1 MEDKLIVA
9 GVKEKGYG
17 EIYKHVMRDPKLPL
31 TAKAL
36 YAYFC
41 SYAGGGTTAFP
52 SRDKIMEDLHL
63 AKNTFTK
70 YLNCLL
76 KAKYLA
82 RHRTAAGNV
91 YEILLAI
98 QGKDGQI
105 MNLESKG
112 WGNVPK
118 FAMLDARLTVAAKGI
133 YAYLCSYA
141 GASNTACPKRST
153 ILYELGINS
162 QKYYQ
167 HYKLLVELGYVTP
180 IRGTDEKGRFSSSTY
195 VLNTVVGV
203 DPSIDPKE
211 IRKSTSVS
219 RKNDPCRKNHC
230 TVENQ
235 DSTDFSTA
243 MSQKSLHLEDAMS
256 QKSLDEAM
264 PQKSRSGNMR
274 HPNNNNNLH
283 KKQIISSNEDM
294 DRISNIRARARE
306 EAPVV
311 PRPLTPQEEVRALI
325 GYEKIWD
332 SCKGMLI
339 LKRLLNPD
347 LTAEEEEAYLNGCR
361 KILGEM
367 VRQLVSM
374 LYGESPYVKIGNQ
387 SYKRTDL
394 RRRLETAISRNPE
407 ALCETVER
415 MAEEFTTI
423 RVLPAY
429 IRKVLFTLAA

>member
-17 EIYKHVMRDPKLPL
+17 EIYKYVMRDPKLPL

-195 VLNTVVGV
+195 VLNKNVGV
-203 DPSIDPKE
+203 ERSIDPKE
-211 IRKSTSVS
+211 IRICTSVS
-219 RKNDPCRKNHC
+219 RKKKKKKKNHC

-374 LYGESPYVKIGNQ
+374 LYGKSPYVKIGNQ

-394 RRRLETAISRNPE
+394 RRRLEKAISRNPE